1 MVQIPVYNEEDSR
14 REATGRDLS
23 KRSYISHRFSQAWLI
38 DSALLSALRNQ
49 GEILA
54 LRCLREEILD
64 MEQGEEAQVG
74 LATRQ

>member
-14 REATGRDLS
+14 REAAGRDLS
-23 KRSYISHRFSQAWLI
+23 KRSYISHRFSQALLI

-54 LRCLREEILD
+54 LRCLRGEILD
-64 MEQGEEAQVG
+64 MEQGGEAQVG